1 MPRWEQSRPDTTISQ
16 RAGTRRAARVT
27 MSMKAWAIDV
37 YGLRGAHHR
46 SVLGRLRDTHR
57 LHVSPLT
64 WFPGQPSRTGSGKTL
79 RRGNRSAPGNLTI
92 ISQDPD
98 LTPGGRAGGLDA
110 TLHALHQRGMLV
122 VEEHRECDPH
132 LVAVVESS
140 WGDAGLIGRPTNETL
155 TAIIT
160 ADQLGMS
167 LVTDDA
173 EVHRLAGHLQVKT
186 ITVLDLASSLAA

>member
-1 MPRWEQSRPDTTISQ
+1 
-16 RAGTRRAARVT
+16 
-27 MSMKAWAIDV
+27 
-37 YGLRGAHHR
+37 
-46 SVLGRLRDTHR
+46 
-57 LHVSPLT
+57 
-64 WFPGQPSRTGSGKTL
+64 
-79 RRGNRSAPGNLTI
+79 
-92 ISQDPD
+92 
-98 LTPGGRAGGLDA
+98 
-110 TLHALHQRGMLV
+110 MLV

-173 EVHRLAGHLQVKT
+173 DVHRLAGHLQVKT